1 MLFSLGY
8 VYNNIRPL
16 IKFYVSLGRYI
27 GYINLGMYYFK
38 PFIFMICVHFIHHQ
52 FHVSCTYN
60 HLKQKLYGVN
70 FVVARGNNLVV
81 NDNSLDTIAK

>member
-38 PFIFMICVHFIHHQ
+38 PFIFMICVHFIHH
-52 FHVSCTYN
+52 
-60 HLKQKLYGVN
+60 
-70 FVVARGNNLVV
+70 
-81 NDNSLDTIAK
+81 